1 MIKKNILKNLE
12 KDNNMDNKTLLLVI
26 GAYLILHLPAIILLI
41 VGLVRLNQKKKNAKI
56 FFIIAGIYFII
67 GAGVCGV
74 IISG

>member
-1 MIKKNILKNLE
+1 
-12 KDNNMDNKTLLLVI
+12 MDNKTLLLVI